1 MLKVLLLGATGLVGR
16 HVTDL
21 VLADNR
27 IGQVI
32 ALTRRPLAAHPKL
45 VNPIVDFDQLPQ
57 AADWWQVDGVI
68 CTLGTTRSQAG
79 SAAAFVKVDRDIPL
93 AIARLAHAHG
103 ATRFAL
109 NSAVGANAGSQILY
123 TRTKGELEQD
133 IEAIGF
139 SSLTIVRPGLI
150 GGERTETRTME
161 HLAATVLGA
170 LGHLVPRRYRINPAP
185 KIAQALVHG
194 LIAGTPGRQI
204 VGSEALV

>member
-21 VLADNR
+21 VLADDR
-27 IGQVI
+27 FDQVV
-32 ALTRRPLAAHPKL
+32 ALTRRPLAPHPKL
-45 VNPIVDFDQLPQ
+45 VNHVVDFDELPQ
-57 AADWWQVDGVI
+57 HAAWWQVDGVI

-79 SAAAFVKVDRDIPL
+79 SAHAFMKVDRDIPL
-93 AIARLAHAHG
+93 EVARLARGHG

-133 IEAIGF
+133 IEALGF
-139 SSLTIVRPGLI
+139 PSLTIVRPALI

-170 LGHLVPRRYRINPAP
+170 LGNLVPRRYRINPASN
-185 KIAQALVHG
+185 IARALVEG
-194 LIAGTPGRQI
+194 FVAGKPGQYI